1 MDDVRTS
8 ELLYA
13 NEAFQIRGAA
23 FEVYRAMGPGYLEA
37 VYQECLEIEFA
48 RRGVAFETGRA
59 LTLTYRG
66 QPLRQKYVT
75 DFVCYDR
82 IVIELKATR
91 RVAPEHR
98 AQTINYLRATGMKL
112 GLLINFGSSPR
123 AEIERFAL

>member
-1 MDDVRTS
+1 MDEVRAG

-23 FEVYRAMGPGYLEA
+23 FDVYRAMGPGYLEA
-37 VYQECLEIEFA
+37 VYQECLEIEFS
-48 RRGVAFETGRA
+48 RRGVAFEAGRA

-91 RVAPEHR
+91 TVAPEHR

-123 AEIERFAL
+123 VEIERFAL